1 MRCRRLADITPGQV
15 LARPARSA
23 DGGVLLKPGKVL
35 DASAIADL
43 ERHGLHEA
51 WVVAAGERVPDPAV
65 PEYQDRYGPDFPA
78 RLQQVFARALVDRA
92 MQGLFLAAI
101 AHATDCY
108 RRYRLS
114 DRDEDGA

>member
-1 MRCRRLADITPGQV
+1 MRCRRLAEVTPGEV
-15 LARPARSA
+15 LARPARAA
-23 DGGVLLKPGKVL
+23 DGGMLLKPGTVL
-35 DASAIADL
+35 DRAALADL

-51 WVVAAGERVPDPAV
+51 WVVGAGERVPDPTV
-65 PEYQDRYGPDFPA
+65 PEYQDRYGQDFPA
-78 RLQQVFARALVDRA
+78 RLQQVFSSTLADRA

-114 DRDEDGA
+114 DRDEGGG